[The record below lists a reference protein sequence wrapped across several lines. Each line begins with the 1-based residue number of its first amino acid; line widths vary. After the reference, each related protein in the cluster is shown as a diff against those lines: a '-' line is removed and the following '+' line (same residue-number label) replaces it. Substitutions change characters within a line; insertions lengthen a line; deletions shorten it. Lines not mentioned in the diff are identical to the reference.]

1 MILIWKITP
10 QRVNREG
17 MRDLD
22 KREFARNK
30 VIPRSA
36 AAEETNA
43 AAGLASA
50 ISYPPPIQFLN
61 ENICGPLF

>member
-36 AAEETNA
+36 AAKETNA
-43 AAGLASA
+43 AAGLAYA
-50 ISYPPPIQFLN
+50 ISYPPPI
-61 ENICGPLF
+61 

>member
-10 QRVNREG
+10 QRVNRKG

-30 VIPRSA
+30 VVLRSVA
-36 AAEETNA
+36 TKESNVGG
-43 AAGLASA
+43 GLK
-50 ISYPPPIQFLN
+50 LT
-61 ENICGPLF
+61 LFYTQAQLIF